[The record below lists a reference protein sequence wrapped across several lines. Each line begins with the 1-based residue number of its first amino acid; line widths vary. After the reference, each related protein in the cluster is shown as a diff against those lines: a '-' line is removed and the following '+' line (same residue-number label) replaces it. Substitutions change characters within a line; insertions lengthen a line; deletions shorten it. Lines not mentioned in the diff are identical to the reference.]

1 MKTTIKL
8 YLSICIIF
16 ISCGPKI
23 PAIQPDI
30 ITDRTNHD
38 TDDPAIWVNKQN
50 PSESIVFGTDKETDG
65 AIYAFDLNGKIIESK
80 TIRDLERPNNVDVE
94 YNVNIGNKRADILV
108 FTEREKQQVRIF
120 TVPEMEPIDNGGFKV
135 FTEYEEDEMN
145 LPMGIAIYKSPET
158 NKSYVIIS
166 RKNGPQQDYLHQHEI
181 VGSGNG
187 IEFPLVREFGTFSG
201 KKEIEAIAVDSELG
215 FIYYSDEG
223 HCIRKYYADPSK
235 GDEEI
240 SCFGSKYF
248 RSDIE
253 GIAIAKNSDDDG
265 YIIVSDQQRGT
276 FNFFSR
282 KTNVFKFAQN
292 LGTEETDGCE
302 VYVGYLGDRFPN
314 GLFVAM
320 NDDKNFYFYDYSKIS
335 GTTNS
340 Q

>member
-145 LPMGIAIYKSPET
+145 LPMGIAIY
-158 NKSYVIIS
+158 
-166 RKNGPQQDYLHQHEI
+166 
-181 VGSGNG
+181 
-187 IEFPLVREFGTFSG
+187 
-201 KKEIEAIAVDSELG
+201 
-215 FIYYSDEG
+215 
-223 HCIRKYYADPSK
+223 
-235 GDEEI
+235 
-240 SCFGSKYF
+240 
-248 RSDIE
+248 
-253 GIAIAKNSDDDG
+253 
-265 YIIVSDQQRGT
+265 
-276 FNFFSR
+276 
-282 KTNVFKFAQN
+282 
-292 LGTEETDGCE
+292 
-302 VYVGYLGDRFPN
+302 
-314 GLFVAM
+314 
-320 NDDKNFYFYDYSKIS
+320 
-335 GTTNS
+335 
-340 Q
+340 